1 MLQTI
6 DRISAYQTLNQVAEA
21 AGVVLFGS
29 TTAANLPLNEL
40 LQDFGVSCTVYN
52 RSVEG
57 LTIEQAESYIQPCI
71 TPLMPK
77 MILLHFGEEELTAG
91 TQSVDSIIEA
101 YRWLLYQLHT
111 AMPDSRLVLISVN
124 KQLPQATAYNRAKS
138 SLA

>member
-1 MLQTI
+1 MQTK
-6 DRISAYQTLNQVAEA
+6 DMISAYQTLNQVAEA

-71 TPLMPK
+71 APLMPK
-77 MILLHFGEEELTAG
+77 MILLHFGEEEQADRHNKWKHDCHH
-91 TQSVDSIIEA
+91 SF
-101 YRWLLYQLHT
+101 YK
-111 AMPDSRLVLISVN
+111 SRFYPV
-124 KQLPQATAYNRAKS
+124 K
-138 SLA
+138 

>member
-1 MLQTI
+1 MQTK
-6 DRISAYQTLNQVAEA
+6 DMISAYQTLNQVAEA

-71 TPLMPK
+71 APLMPK
-77 MILLHFGEEELTAG
+77 MILLHFGEEELNAG

-101 YRWLLYQLHT
+101 YRCSCRRQPFIIGHCRNWQKNMAASMQKHR
-111 AMPDSRLVLISVN
+111 PE
-124 KQLPQATAYNRAKS
+124 K
-138 SLA
+138 

>member
-71 TPLMPK
+71 APLMPK
-77 MILLHFGEEELTAG
+77 MILLHFGEEELNAG
-91 TQSVDSIIEA
+91 THRSLSLAVISVA
-101 YRWLLYQLHT
+101 YRN
-111 AMPDSRLVLISVN
+111 AG
-124 KQLPQATAYNRAKS
+124 
-138 SLA
+138 